1 MSVPM
6 ETGPLFLMP
15 FSKKNIQDQELSI
28 QIFKDG
34 FSFCTSNN
42 RFFFNFNTHPIEQGD
57 DFLLLLESN
66 SFLENKKIKGIHFN
80 SSATFVPSSLYSPIQ
95 KETYLNYNVAL
106 EEQWSIAENQTQDD
120 QIKILY
126 PVDGQIEATLKYYF
140 KDISFTHYA
149 QILYDLSS
157 GLTNFEDA
165 VVMNIH
171 MQDDQFDVLVF
182 RDKELLL
189 YNAYSYKN
197 EQGFLYFVMAVAE
210 ELSLPPEA
218 FTIVFFGKYS
228 RYKKY
233 YTALANYHEKIKFSD
248 RDEFTMFNEIE
259 HPAPYFLN
267 LFN

>member
-1 MSVPM
+1 M

-34 FSFCTSNN
+34 FSFCTSNT
-42 RFFFNFNTHPIEQGD
+42 RSFFNFNNLRIEQGD
-57 DFLLLLESN
+57 NFQRLLESH
-66 SFLENKKIKGIHFN
+66 SFLGYKKIKGIHFN
-80 SSATFVPSSLYSPIQ
+80 TSATFVPSSLYSPVQ
-95 KETYLNYNVAL
+95 KETYLHYNVAL
-106 EEQWSIAENQTQDD
+106 EERWSIVENQTQDD

-126 PVDGQIEATLKYYF
+126 AVDGQIEATLKHYF
-140 KDISFTHYA
+140 KGISFTHYA

-157 GLTNFEDA
+157 SLTNFEDS

-171 MQDDQFDVLVF
+171 MLDDQFDVLVF
-182 RDKELLL
+182 KDEQLLL
-189 YNAYSYKN
+189 YNTYPYKN
-197 EQGFLYFVMAVAE
+197 EPGFLYFVLAVAE

-218 FTIVFFGKYS
+218 YTIVFFGKFS

-248 RDEFTMFNEIE
+248 QNELVTFDEKE

-267 LFN
+267 LYQ